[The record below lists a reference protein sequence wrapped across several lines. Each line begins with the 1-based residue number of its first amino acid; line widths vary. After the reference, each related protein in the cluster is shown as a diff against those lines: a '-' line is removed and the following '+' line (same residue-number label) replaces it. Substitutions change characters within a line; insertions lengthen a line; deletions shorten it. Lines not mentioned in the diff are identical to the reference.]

1 LQEIIQTEKLGEGD
15 CGVIYKARWRGI
27 DAALKTLKGS
37 IDYAPDQSSLS
48 ESAAR
53 ADLINEI
60 EMLSCLRH
68 PNVSLAPRPPLAL
81 TSRRHHPPD
90 ARAGAT
96 NSLFCFWGHAST
108 SMGA

>member
-1 LQEIIQTEKLGEGD
+1 MQTEKLGEGD

-27 DAALKTLKGS
+27 DAAVKTLKGS
-37 IDYAPDQSSLS
+37 VDYAPHQSSLS

-68 PNVSLAPRPPLAL
+68 PNVSPPRASLSTHRSRAPRPLPPPAPRLPPLANP
-81 TSRRHHPPD
+81 HP
-90 ARAGAT
+90 RA
-96 NSLFCFWGHAST
+96 LP
-108 SMGA
+108 